1 MKKNKCA
8 NPEKKSPE
16 QTILKLLMKNTSPAE
31 NKDLR
36 FDVKVNAFSAWN
48 TFQLKEDGGSYEL
61 YVKSNILWSIDDF
74 ERRI

>member
-1 MKKNKCA
+1 
-8 NPEKKSPE
+8 
-16 QTILKLLMKNTSPAE
+16 MKNTSPAE
-31 NKDLR
+31 NKDLH